1 MENKAPRESLI
12 RKILKVFICLFAL
25 ITLGGSLLGYS
36 LFQRISG
43 SSNIE
48 LNFFSGAEKTPSPIY
63 SQAEIDKFMTNV
75 LIVVQNQPL
84 STKSAPA
91 DMVFAVSFNAFEQKL
106 TVISLAHEML
116 IKENGKDVTLSD
128 IYQNGG
134 AVRLANALNE
144 NLGLG
149 IQHYACTDTHSLA
162 AMTDLIGGIELRI
175 SRDESDYIN
184 SASGSKLS
192 YGKIRLGGNQ
202 AMVHALNRATGNY
215 TTAVHD
221 RRLELIE
228 SAVLNLRAT
237 ATKEAMLPLLSLVF
251 SNIQTD
257 MDIETLR
264 GIGYEILKAEDIDFS
279 SFYLPLEGTWEY
291 PSSLDEENREVYDRD
306 ILIADIAANAEYVKK
321 ALFSAE

>member
-1 MENKAPRESLI
+1 MENKAPKESSI
-12 RKILKVFICLFAL
+12 RIILKVLICIFAL

-36 LFQRISG
+36 LFQRIRE

-48 LNFFSGAEKTPSPIY
+48 LNLFSKAEKTPSPIY

-75 LIVVQNQPL
+75 LIVVQNQPM
-84 STKSAPA
+84 STASAPA

-116 IKENGKDVTLSD
+116 IKENGEDVTLGNVYIRD
-128 IYQNGG
+128 G
-134 AVRLANALNE
+134 AAALANVLNE

-162 AMTDLIGGIELRI
+162 AMIDLIGGIELRI

-184 SASGSKLS
+184 NASGSELS

-202 AMVHALNRATGNY
+202 AMVHALNKAIGNY
-215 TTAVHD
+215 TTAIHD

-228 SAVLNLRAT
+228 AAVINLRAT
-237 ATKEAMLPLLSLVF
+237 ATKESMLPLLSLVF

-264 GIGYEILKAEDIDFS
+264 GIGYEILKAEDIDYS

-291 PSSLDEENREVYDRD
+291 PSSLDEENREVYNRD
-306 ILIADIAANAEYVKK
+306 LLISDINANAEYIKK